1 MVYLEGTIRND
12 KSSTLP
18 AGNNSYVYPSVT
30 ASFVFS
36 ELLKDKL
43 PWFSFGKLRAG
54 WAKVGNDTDP
64 YQVLSTYA
72 QYTNVDS
79 TTPGY
84 RLPNT
89 LNNADLKPESTT
101 SFEVGLEAAFL
112 NDRIGFDLTYYKTTT
127 TDQIIPL
134 SVSRTSGYIYKVI
147 NSGKIQNKGLE
158 FAFHATPVKT
168 RDFEWKTSLTL
179 ASNKNMLMKGGVK
192 WMVDNVYDN
201 WFSGRQCLVY
211 AQYWSQRNYTEED
224 RYQIRESVNNN
235 CFNYMY
241 MGIANMDKVIE
252 LNTDEATAAKN
263 SAYGAN
269 CNQIAAAKIM
279 KVWMTDIITDTW
291 GNVPYSDVAK
301 LEKEGLLYC
310 KYDDQKDIYVSSLRL
325 GACGIH
331 NLDVL
336 FYVLLAFAI
345 SFASIMI

>member
-1 MVYLEGTIRND
+1 M
-12 KSSTLP
+12 S
-18 AGNNSYVYPSVT
+18 
-30 ASFVFS
+30 
-36 ELLKDKL
+36 
-43 PWFSFGKLRAG
+43 
-54 WAKVGNDTDP
+54 
-64 YQVLSTYA
+64 
-72 QYTNVDS
+72 YTN
-79 TTPGY
+79 T
-84 RLPNT
+84 
-89 LNNADLKPESTT
+89 DLKPESTS

-134 SVSRTSGYIYKVI
+134 SVSGTSGYIYKVI

-179 ASNKNMLMKGGVK
+179 ASNKNMLMNGGVK

-211 AQYWSQRNYTEED
+211 AQYWAQRNYTEED

-235 CFNYMY
+235 YFNYMY